1 MLTKNLNPLKNNM
14 TQPVATPK
22 AGDKVR
28 SSTGGT
34 ITYTTTGAN
43 GCSGSTT
50 DIVVGLPSPNGGI
63 LGF

>member
-14 TQPVATPK
+14 TQPVTPK

-34 ITYTTTGAN
+34 ITYTKTGLIHTMSKN
-43 GCSGSTT
+43 R
-50 DIVVGLPSPNGGI
+50 
-63 LGF
+63 